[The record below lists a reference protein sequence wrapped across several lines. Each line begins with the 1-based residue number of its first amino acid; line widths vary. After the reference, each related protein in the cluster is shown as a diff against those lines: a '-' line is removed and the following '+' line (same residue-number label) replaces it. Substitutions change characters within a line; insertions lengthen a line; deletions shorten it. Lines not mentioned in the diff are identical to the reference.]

1 MIREINQA
9 HKLETISVSFIQ
21 FMSFE
26 GVLDK
31 GLWIPFKNLI
41 FFVHQN
47 VLVQYKF
54 LLERLPESSK
64 SNSWAIQLMKLLE
77 SKLTRLFKDKN
88 EALQALKVN
97 NEN

>member
-1 MIREINQA
+1 M
-9 HKLETISVSFIQ
+9 
-21 FMSFE
+21 
-26 GVLDK
+26 LDK

-47 VLVQYKF
+47 ILVQYKF

-64 SNSWAIQLMKLLE
+64 ANSWAIQLMKILE